1 MMMNYCL
8 PYSSCDVSLENLVL
22 DQLTIPLLIF
32 FLILITCLLD
42 VVLILREIMSW
53 SLLGV
58 KGLLRELNLLITRQ
72 EISPFNIYTIYR
84 KVTRSKK
91 NINKEILIDLTS
103 NP

>member
-1 MMMNYCL
+1 
-8 PYSSCDVSLENLVL
+8 
-22 DQLTIPLLIF
+22 
-32 FLILITCLLD
+32 
-42 VVLILREIMSW
+42 MSW

-58 KGLLRELNLLITRQ
+58 KGLLRELNLLITRK
-72 EISPFNIYTIYR
+72 EISPFNIYTICR

>member
-1 MMMNYCL
+1 
-8 PYSSCDVSLENLVL
+8 
-22 DQLTIPLLIF
+22 
-32 FLILITCLLD
+32 
-42 VVLILREIMSW
+42 MSW

-72 EISPFNIYTIYR
+72 EIFPFNIYTICR

-103 NP
+103 NPYNKNPKQYMGMVQRSDNKIMA